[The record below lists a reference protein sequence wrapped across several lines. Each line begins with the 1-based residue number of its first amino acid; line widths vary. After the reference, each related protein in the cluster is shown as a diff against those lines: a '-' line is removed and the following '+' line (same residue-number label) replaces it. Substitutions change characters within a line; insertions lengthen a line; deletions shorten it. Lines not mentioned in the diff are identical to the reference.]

1 MSYGEFLLQWY
12 NLIFLAAGAAGL
24 AAALFG
30 DRDDRDPLRFAAT
43 AISTALV
50 GLTLNGAIHDLRLGE
65 PAAHAW
71 WVLPSALV
79 AGALLGW
86 GIESARNRWFP
97 PVRGVRWNP
106 PGQEGAEAR
115 VVSSSVEREPAS
127 GRAQWQD
134 EDGVLTLVRCHTAE
148 DSMKF
153 GARVRLEEY
162 DEDADS
168 YLVVYR
174 SE

>member
-12 NLIFLAAGAAGL
+12 NLIFLAVGAVGL
-24 AAALFG
+24 AAALLG
-30 DRDDRDPLRFAAT
+30 GGEERAPLRFAAT
-43 AISTALV
+43 ALSVSII
-50 GLTLNGAIHDLRLGE
+50 GLTLNGAVHDLRLGD
-65 PAAHAW
+65 PAAQFW
-71 WVLPSALV
+71 WVLPASV
-79 AGALLGW
+79 VGGALFGW
-86 GIESARNRWFP
+86 GIERARNRWFP
-97 PVRGVRWNP
+97 PVQGVRWNP

-115 VVSSSVEREPAS
+115 VVSSSVDEEPAS

-134 EDGVLTLVRCHTAE
+134 DEGVLTLVKCHTAE
-148 DSMKF
+148 DEMKF

-162 DEDADS
+162 DEAGDS

>member
-12 NLIFLAAGAAGL
+12 NLIFLAAGAVGL

-30 DRDDRDPLRFAAT
+30 SGEDRDPLRFAAT
-43 AISTALV
+43 ALSASIL
-50 GLTLNGAIHDLRLGE
+50 GLTLNGAVHDLRLGP
-65 PAAHAW
+65 PAGHFW
-71 WVLPSALV
+71 WVLPAALV
-79 AGALLGW
+79 GGGLLGW
-86 GIESARNRWFP
+86 GIERARDRWFP
-97 PVRGVRWNP
+97 PVQGVRWNP
-106 PGQEGAEAR
+106 AGQEGAEAQ
-115 VVSSSVEREPAS
+115 VVSSSVDEEPAS

-134 EDGVLTLVRCHTAE
+134 EEGVLTLVKCHTAE
-148 DSMKF
+148 DEMKF

-162 DEDADS
+162 DESGDS

>member
-12 NLIFLAAGAAGL
+12 NLIFVAAGAVGL

-30 DRDDRDPLRFAAT
+30 GGEDRDPLRFAAT
-43 AISTALV
+43 ALSTSIV
-50 GLTLNGAIHDLRLGE
+50 GLTLNGAIHDLRLGD
-65 PAAHAW
+65 PAGHFW
-71 WVLPSALV
+71 WVLPGALV
-79 AGALLGW
+79 GGALLGW

-97 PVRGVRWNP
+97 PVRSVRWNP

-115 VVSSSVEREPAS
+115 VVSSSVEEEPAS

-134 EDGVLTLVRCHTAE
+134 EDGVLTLVKCHTAE
-148 DSMKF
+148 DEMKF

-162 DEDADS
+162 DEARDS

>member
-12 NLIFLAAGAAGL
+12 NLIFLVAGVVGL

-30 DRDDRDPLRFAAT
+30 GGEDRDPFRFAAT
-43 AISTALV
+43 ALSTSIV
-50 GLTLNGAIHDLRLGE
+50 GLTLNGAIHDLRLGD
-65 PAAHAW
+65 PAGQFW

-79 AGALLGW
+79 GGALFGW
-86 GIESARNRWFP
+86 AMERARNRWFP
-97 PVRGVRWNP
+97 PVQGVRWNP

-115 VVSSSVEREPAS
+115 VVSSSVGQEPAS

-134 EDGVLTLVRCHTAE
+134 EDGVLTLVKCHTAE
-148 DSMKF
+148 DEMKF

-162 DEDADS
+162 DADGES